1 MALSRRFSDPTS
13 QESCIIVTAKPFFGD
28 VLGINCPAQ
37 ASRQCLVFRGG
48 HVLHG
53 LCVKCG
59 TNKQRGGMQS
69 QWKGMCWKC
78 SANSGGHVQ
87 RLCVKCGTTKQIG
100 GMQSQWKGMCW
111 KVLKEFRRI
120 NRVDNLELQSAL
132 PFSAATGAVVEGFST
147 VLAIRTPVIDRVC
160 CPRAS
165 KRMPHAMRT
174 MYMYEHVRRVH
185 LVLRP
190 VPAPSMSGAPAAL
203 YQLNDCAK
211 P

>member
-59 TNKQRGGMQS
+59 TNKQR
-69 QWKGMCWKC
+69 
-78 SANSGGHVQ
+78 
-87 RLCVKCGTTKQIG
+87 G

-174 MYMYEHVRRVH
+174 MYEHVRRVH